1 MKQKSCFMKFKIDRL
16 KLIYL
21 FVAIFGLLT
30 FVLLMEPVNDT
41 LEYLVTRRYSKDDCI
56 DPWMAKYLKTL
67 SITMMLSILMFV
79 MFSIYEYAR

>member
-1 MKQKSCFMKFKIDRL
+1 MKFKIDRL

>member
-1 MKQKSCFMKFKIDRL
+1 MKFKIDRL

-30 FVLLMEPVNDT
+30 FFLMMEPVNDT

-56 DPWMAKYLKTL
+56 DPEMAKYLKAL